1 MTTMPKAKKGRSS
14 SPDRTMTDFE
24 DGLGHAIPA
33 DAFENE
39 SPPGEPKLSEAGQEQ
54 FDQET
59 AAIKKAA
66 AKTGKDR

>member
-1 MTTMPKAKKGRSS
+1 
-14 SPDRTMTDFE
+14 MTDFK
-24 DGLGHAIPA
+24 DGLGREIPA

-39 SPPGEPKLSEAGQEQ
+39 SPPSEPKLSAEDQKQ

-66 AKTGKDR
+66 EKLRS

>member
-1 MTTMPKAKKGRSS
+1 MTTTPKAKKGQSS
-14 SPDRTMTDFE
+14 SPDRMMTDFK
-24 DGLGHAIPA
+24 DGLGREIPA

-39 SPPGEPKLSEAGQEQ
+39 SPPSEPKLSAEDQKQ

-66 AKTGKDR
+66 EKLR